1 MMLVPSLNTSL
12 PQPRH
17 EYRWTSV
24 SECDFDERAYF
35 FVYWVHQ
42 ILQKRMMVRCGSPLI
57 LFRVLVSK
65 NLLLSSAHFLQEGKE
80 RHKAIIISRVKELLH
95 ESLGLFLGKLLTK
108 VGEETEE
115 FILKHSVVLIFVIKL
130 QNFNEVME
138 STLVLGVF
146 ASLVHGEDISLG
158 EHLLSL
164 LGLTSNLL
172 DGLEGWVQ
180 VASADEISGIEGIN
194 FAVSLEVIDIEGKFD
209 GIDFLFL
216 KTKLSHFRLFIPL
229 CSLTTIEGEDRTE
242 W

>member
-17 EYRWTSV
+17 QYQYISV

-57 LFRVLVSK
+57 LFRVLVCK
-65 NLLLSSAHFLQEGKE
+65 NLLLSRVGK
-80 RHKAIIISRVKELLH
+80 
-95 ESLGLFLGKLLTK
+95 
-108 VGEETEE
+108 ETEE

-158 EHLLSL
+158 KHLLSL
-164 LGLTSNLL
+164 LSLTSNLL

-180 VASADEISGIEGIN
+180 VASTDEISGIEGIN